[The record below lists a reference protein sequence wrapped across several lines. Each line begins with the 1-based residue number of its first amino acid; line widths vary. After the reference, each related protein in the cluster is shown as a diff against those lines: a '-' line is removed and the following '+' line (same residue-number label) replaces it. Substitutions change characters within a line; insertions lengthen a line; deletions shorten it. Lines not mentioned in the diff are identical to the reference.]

1 MEQIWE
7 AIDTLAR
14 ESGGGVI
21 PSETLGRQ
29 GVKGIALLLESG
41 QVAVFSLEAAK

>member
-7 AIDTLAR
+7 AIDTLVC
-14 ESGGGVI
+14 ESGGVI